1 MPRDKTVQR
10 TASGIGA
17 SKPRKSRRDK
27 SLAQQ
32 GEDMKRVADGAQGVF
47 AKLEQERI
55 EAEAKEAEERGPRL
69 ANFKDLVFLGR
80 MEKEIEI
87 AGWAFTLQTLTGQEQ
102 RELLARIMSLDA
114 DQRLI
119 YAKPFTIGMSLSE
132 INGTPLM
139 AAAQSAG
146 FEDPLE
152 FICSWQDPLIER
164 LYDEYEKLFSSSRD
178 VFSPETVEGDL
189 KK

>member
-1 MPRDKTVQR
+1 MSKDKTIQR
-10 TASGIGA
+10 NHDGIG
-17 SKPRKSRRDK
+17 SGRTRKSRR
-27 SLAQQ
+27 SQELAKQ
-32 GEDMKRVADGAQGVF
+32 GEEMKRVSDGAQGVF
-47 AKLEQERI
+47 AKLKEDRI
-55 EAEAKEAEERGPRL
+55 EAEAQEAEERGPRL

-80 MEKEIEI
+80 MDKEIEI
-87 AGWAFTLQTLTGQEQ
+87 AGWSFTLQTLTGQEQ
-102 RELLARIMSLDA
+102 RQLLAKIMSLEA

-132 INGTPLM
+132 INGTPLEV
-139 AAAQSAG
+139 AAVSAG

-164 LYDEYEKLFSSSRD
+164 LYDEYEKLFSSSRG
-178 VFSPETVEGDL
+178 VFADATIEGDL